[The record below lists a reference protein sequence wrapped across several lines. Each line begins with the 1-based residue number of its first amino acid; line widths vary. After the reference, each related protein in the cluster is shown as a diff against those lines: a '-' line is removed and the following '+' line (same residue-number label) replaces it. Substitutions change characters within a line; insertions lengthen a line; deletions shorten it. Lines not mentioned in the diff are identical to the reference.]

1 MTSSTGPD
9 PRAVM
14 TALVSLAGRYEN
26 RRADRWARVPE
37 ELDAAIA
44 ADAELAEA
52 GRVARALLV
61 VELARRFEFS
71 ARYLDAILLT
81 PRERFVLPE
90 DMAASA
96 DDTPLPLDR
105 AGQATVSAPHAY
117 LLTYGLLSLSP
128 GDHLLELGTGTGYGA
143 ALARRI
149 VGPTGHV
156 TSIEIDG
163 ALYERASRL
172 LGARPERLDG
182 AALGAAVA
190 CSRAA
195 ASGDDA
201 SVTLF
206 CGDGR
211 TLAERVLSGGGTS
224 PPAKPWKV
232 AITYALTE
240 PPAALEAQLAEGG
253 VLVVPVGP
261 WDGHQELV
269 RVERRQGALLREAHG
284 AVRYVAERGHG

>member
-1 MTSSTGPD
+1 MTSSTGTD
-9 PRAVM
+9 PRAAVA
-14 TALVSLAGRYEN
+14 ALASLAARYDA

-37 ELDAAIA
+37 ELDAVIA
-44 ADAELAEA
+44 EDVELAGA
-52 GRVARALLV
+52 GRVARAPLV
-61 VELARRFEFS
+61 AELARRFAFS

-90 DMAASA
+90 DIAAAA

-117 LLTYGLLSLSP
+117 LLTYSLLGLAP
-128 GDHLLELGTGTGYGA
+128 GDCLLELGTGTGYGA

-149 VGPTGHV
+149 VGPAGHV

-163 ALYERASRL
+163 VLYERAARL
-172 LGARPERLDG
+172 LGARPARLDEG
-182 AALGAAVA
+182 ALGAATA
-190 CSRAA
+190 SSGAA
-195 ASGDDA
+195 ATGDDA

-211 TLAERVLSGGGTS
+211 ALAERVLSGARSS
-224 PPAKPWKV
+224 PPARPWKV
-232 AITYALTE
+232 AITYALTDA
-240 PPAALEAQLAEGG
+240 PAALEEQLTEGG
-253 VLVVPVGP
+253 VLVAPVGA
-261 WDGHQELV
+261 WEGHQELV
-269 RVERRQGALLREAHG
+269 RVERRQGALLREVHG